1 MNSSISSWNP
11 LYGQASPSI
20 GSWSPMYGR
29 GKSLD
34 QFLRHF
40 VRTGMS
46 YECIADML
54 QNQSG
59 GYPLLKSV
67 RGFAIQNGITY
78 KVGRGFPKM
87 CNDEWLLV

>member
-1 MNSSISSWNP
+1 
-11 LYGQASPSI
+11 
-20 GSWSPMYGR
+20 MYGR

-78 KVGRGFPKM
+78 KVGRGLPQE
-87 CNDEWLLV
+87 CGNDDWLLQWIESGLCIIHHEIYD